1 MGESMYY
8 DAFKLWKVDILRKY
22 CRKRGIGST
31 NKRKD
36 EWIGL
41 AYAAYSQNYTVV
53 IRMKA
58 DASRQYTT
66 RIYWIYKMER

>member
-1 MGESMYY
+1 MYY

-36 EWIGL
+36 ECIGL

-53 IRMKA
+53 
-58 DASRQYTT
+58 YTKDG
-66 RIYWIYKMER
+66 RC